1 MATTFEKLLE
11 NSGMADEAKTMIQE
25 AWEAQI
31 SEAKEQLTAE
41 LREEFSRKFQHDKSV
56 LIESIDKFL
65 SDKLQA
71 ELQDFAK
78 DKQSLVAEKVQY
90 KAKVREHLEQLDQ
103 FMVNHLAK
111 EVKDLRN
118 DKKAMKENVAQL
130 ESFLIQKLSEEIED
144 FRRDKQA
151 LVEQRVKL
159 VSEGKKQITEAKK
172 SFIKQATK
180 IVESTINDA
189 LNKEIS
195 QYKQDIIAA
204 RENDFGRR
212 VFEAFVSEYMT
223 SHLNECSEINKMKK
237 VLESKEAQ
245 IQVMESKITEKQKL
259 VENANR
265 ELNVTKDRLVRT
277 KTMSKLLAPLGKD
290 KRQVMEELLQ
300 TVETKKLNEA
310 YDKYL
315 PAVLNETVKPQANK
329 KILSESLVSMDG
341 NKPQRGTFGEDSLAV
356 EIKKLKGL
364 AGLE

>member
-1 MATTFEKLLE
+1 
-11 NSGMADEAKTMIQE
+11 MADEAKTLIQE

-31 SEAKEQLTAE
+31 SEAKEHISAE
-41 LREEFSRKFQHDKSV
+41 LREEFSRKFQHDKAV
-56 LIESIDKFL
+56 LIESLDNFL
-65 SDKLQA
+65 RDKLEA

-90 KAKVREHLEQLDQ
+90 KAKVKEHVSKLDD
-103 FMVNHLAK
+103 FIVNQLAK
-111 EVKDLRN
+111 EVKGLRE

-130 ESFLIQKLSEEIED
+130 ESFLIHKLSEEIKD

-159 VSEGKKQITEAKK
+159 VSEGKKQIAEAKE
-172 SFIKQATK
+172 SFIKQAAK
-180 IVESTINDA
+180 LVESTINSA
-189 LNKEIS
+189 LTKEIS
-195 QYKQDIIAA
+195 QYKKDIVAA

-212 VFEAFVSEYMT
+212 VFEAFVAEYMT
-223 SHLNECSEINKMKK
+223 SHLNEGSEISKMKK
-237 VLESKEAQ
+237 VLESKESQ
-245 IQVMESKITEKQKL
+245 IKVMEGKIAEKQTL

-300 TVETKKLNEA
+300 TVETRKLNEA

-315 PAVLNETVKPQANK
+315 PAVLNETVKTSQPK
-329 KILSESLVSMDG
+329 KLLSESLVVRDG
-341 NKPQRGTFGEDSLAV
+341 NKPQPERFGDDSLAA
-356 EIKKLKGL
+356 EIEKLKGL
-364 AGLE
+364 AGI